1 MKKYFVG
8 CHDIYTGKDEV
19 IEEYENRVDAE
30 WYITQDSKLD
40 RESIY
45 YIVVM

>member
-1 MKKYFVG
+1 MKKYIVAY
-8 CHDIYTGKDEV
+8 HDIYTGKDEV
-19 IEEYENRVDAE
+19 IAEYENRVDAE
-30 WYITQDSKLD
+30 WYVMQVSKLD